1 MSSTTIDFRRRQLTG
16 RGIPVP
22 GNDIDT
28 DRIIP
33 ARFLKAV
40 TFEGMGE
47 HAFEDARKQ
56 NPEHPFNVP
65 VYQGASVLVVGQ
77 NFGCGS
83 SREHA
88 PQALM
93 RWGIRAIVGG
103 SFGEIFF
110 GNCVMLGIPCLVA
123 TQADL
128 EWLQKAI
135 GRSPQEPVVVDVEKQ
150 EVRFGDRTIK
160 ATAPDGPRN
169 QLVGG
174 TWDSTAV
181 LLEAGA
187 AIEAT
192 AKKLPYVVGY

>member
-1 MSSTTIDFRRRQLTG
+1 MTTNYQRRELAG

-56 NPEHPFNVP
+56 NPEHPFNSP
-65 VYQGASVLVVGQ
+65 AYQGASVLVVGQ

-128 EWLQKAI
+128 EWLQKAV
-135 GRSPQEPVVVDVEKQ
+135 GRSPQEPVVVDVENQ
-150 EVRFGDRTIK
+150 QVRFGDRTIR
-160 ATAPDGPRN
+160 ATVPDGPRN

-187 AIEAT
+187 AIETT
-192 AKKLPYVVGY
+192 ARKLPYVAGF

>member
-1 MSSTTIDFRRRQLTG
+1 MSTDFKRRHMTG
-16 RGIPVP
+16 RGIPLP

-28 DRIIP
+28 DRVIP
-33 ARFLKAV
+33 ARFLKEV
-40 TFEGMGE
+40 TFETMGE
-47 HAFEDARKQ
+47 HVFEDARKQ
-56 NPEHPFNVP
+56 NPEHPFNSP
-65 VYQGASVLVVGQ
+65 AYRGASVLVVGQ

-103 SFGEIFF
+103 SFAEIFF

-123 TQADL
+123 SQEDL

-135 GRSPQEPVVVDVEKQ
+135 AKSPQVPVTVDVEKQ
-150 EVRFGDRTIK
+150 EAKFGDRVIK
-160 ATAPDGPRN
+160 ATVPDGPRS
-169 QLVGG
+169 QLING

-192 AKKLPYVVGY
+192 AGKLPYVAGF